1 MALVRK
7 ELSTL
12 HDYMPSDAVELAISF
27 MKEYKI
33 HLKIKRERKTIL
45 GDYRPS
51 HNGKPHTIS
60 VNANLNIYHFLI
72 TFVHEVAH
80 LITHTQ
86 HPRRVSPH
94 GAEWKNNFAFLL
106 HKFIDL
112 HIFPEDIKK
121 ALYQSIHNLSATTCS
136 DPILFK
142 TLYKYDNENGK
153 ILVEHLSIND
163 IFKTEKGDKY
173 LIKEKRRTRYVC
185 ENLHT
190 KKIYLFPGIYEV
202 FKE

>member
-1 MALVRK
+1 MCKFSQTYRVLRFSFIK
-7 ELSTL
+7 YLS
-12 HDYMPSDAVELAISF
+12 PFSV
-27 MKEYKI
+27 
-33 HLKIKRERKTIL
+33 LKMSLRDKCSI
-45 GDYRPS
+45 
-51 HNGKPHTIS
+51 N
-60 VNANLNIYHFLI
+60 
-72 TFVHEVAH
+72 
-80 LITHTQ
+80 
-86 HPRRVSPH
+86 
-94 GAEWKNNFAFLL
+94 
-106 HKFIDL
+106 
-112 HIFPEDIKK
+112 IFPEDIKK

-173 LIKEKRRTRYVC
+173 LIKEKRRTRYIC